1 MNSTP
6 PQSAWHAKSFI
17 EIMINIV
24 STKRTLLTLL
34 LSLASVASSFASV
47 DPGSPTV
54 STPYDRYLSPVK
66 QVLTQLDGREGSL
79 QRVRQLM
86 RVGRGFRY
94 VYTDPYTA
102 ATPEVTAAT
111 HAGDCKAKALWLA
124 AQLNDS
130 SVRFVIGKA
139 RAESTINHAWLL
151 WTQDASHTW
160 ILDCTNC
167 SEPIL
172 AERADTSREYIPTYS
187 YGKGGSYRYGSLF
200 ASTPLR
206 HQHPVAQASR

>member
-1 MNSTP
+1 MK
-6 PQSAWHAKSFI
+6 KSI
-17 EIMINIV
+17 III
-24 STKRTLLTLL
+24 LA
-34 LSLASVASSFASV
+34 SLAALSSTFASL
-47 DPGSPTV
+47 DLGSPTAF
-54 STPYDRYLSPVK
+54 TPYDRYLSPVK
-66 QVLTQLDGREGSL
+66 HVLTQLDGKENSL
-79 QRVRQLM
+79 QHVRQLL
-86 RVGRGFRY
+86 RIGRGFRY
-94 VYTDPYTA
+94 TYTNPYTA

>member
-1 MNSTP
+1 MKT
-6 PQSAWHAKSFI
+6 AI
-17 EIMINIV
+17 IV
-24 STKRTLLTLL
+24 FLS
-34 LSLASVASSFASV
+34 SLAALSSTFASL
-47 DPGSPTV
+47 DLGSPTA

-66 QVLTQLDGREGSL
+66 HVLTQLDGKEDSL
-79 QRVRQLM
+79 KHVCQLM
-86 RVGRGFRY
+86 RVGRHFRY
-94 VYTDPYTA
+94 TYTTPYTA
-102 ATPEVTAAT
+102 ASPEVTAAT